1 MICQSG
7 ALPRSRK
14 PGEISRGRRG
24 TKEAVGQIP
33 WLGFS
38 MSARVE
44 T

>member
-1 MICQSG
+1 MTYQSG

-14 PGEISRGRRG
+14 PGETSSGMVG
-24 TKEAVGQIP
+24 TEEALGQIP

-38 MSARVE
+38 MTTKVE

>member
-1 MICQSG
+1 MTYQSG
-7 ALPRSRK
+7 ALLRSRK
-14 PGEISRGRRG
+14 PGEISKGSRG
-24 TKEAVGQIP
+24 TEEAVGQIP